1 MLNQETI
8 NKMNEMHLTAMSKA
22 FKAQAAENLVA
33 ELSFEERV
41 GMLVDAE
48 WTSRK
53 NNRLKRLI
61 HTAGF
66 PDTGACVE
74 NVEYLP
80 DRGLDKSKLFKYAS
94 CDYIAEKR
102 NLLIMAAT
110 GGGKTYLA
118 CAFGMAA
125 CRNYC
130 SVKYIRL
137 PELLAELALAKNN
150 GTYKTLLKKFQ
161 QVNLLIIDDWLI
173 YALKDSEA
181 HDVLEIV
188 ESRYKKGSIIFC
200 SQVDVG
206 GWHSS
211 LGESIVADA
220 ICDRIAHESYRIVIG
235 GNDSMRKRKGLT
247 EEG

>member
-8 NKMNEMHLTAMSKA
+8 SKMNDMHLTTMSKA
-22 FKAQAAENLVA
+22 FKAQTEDSNIAS
-33 ELSFEERV
+33 LSFEERV

-48 WTSRK
+48 WTARK

-61 HTAGF
+61 YAAGF

-74 NVEYLP
+74 NVEYLS
-80 DRGLDKSKLFKYAS
+80 DRGLDKAKLLKFAA

-102 NLLIMAAT
+102 NILIMAAT
-110 GGGKTYLA
+110 GGGKTYIA
-118 CAFGMAA
+118 CALGMAA
-125 CRNYC
+125 CRNYYT
-130 SVKYIRL
+130 VKYIRL
-137 PELLAELALAKNN
+137 PELLAELALAKSN
-150 GTYKTLLKKFQ
+150 GTYKTLLKKLK
-161 QVNLLIIDDWLI
+161 QVHLLILDDWLI
-173 YALKDSEA
+173 YPLKEAEA
-181 HDVLEIV
+181 HDVLEIA
-188 ESRYKKGSIIFC
+188 EARYKKGSTVFC

-206 GWHSS
+206 GWYDN

-235 GNDSMRKRKGLT
+235 GNDSMRKRKGLV

>member
-22 FKAQAAENLVA
+22 FKAQAEDKSVNDLGFDDRFG
-33 ELSFEERV
+33 L
-41 GMLVDAE
+41 LVDAE

-61 HTAGF
+61 HAAGF
-66 PDTGACVE
+66 PDTGACIE

-80 DRGLDKSKLFKYAS
+80 DRGLDKSKLLKLAQ

-102 NLLIMAAT
+102 NILIMSAT

-125 CRNYC
+125 CRNFYT
-130 SVKYIRL
+130 VKYIRL
-137 PELLAELALAKNN
+137 PELLAELALAKNS
-150 GTYKTLLKKFQ
+150 GAYKALLKKLKL
-161 QVNLLIIDDWLI
+161 VSLLIIDDWLI
-173 YALKDSEA
+173 YPLKDTEA
-181 HDVLEIV
+181 KDVLEIA
-188 ESRYKKGSIIFC
+188 EARYKRGSTIFC

-206 GWHSS
+206 GWHEN
-211 LGESIVADA
+211 LGETIVADA
-220 ICDRIAHESYRIVIG
+220 ICDRIAHESYRIVISG
-235 GNDSMRKRKGLT
+235 SDSMRKRNGLT